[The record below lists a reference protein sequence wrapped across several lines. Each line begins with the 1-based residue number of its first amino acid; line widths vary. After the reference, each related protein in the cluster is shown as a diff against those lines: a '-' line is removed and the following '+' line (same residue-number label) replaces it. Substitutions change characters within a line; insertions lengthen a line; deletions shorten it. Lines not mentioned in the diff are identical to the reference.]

1 MASMNRH
8 RIAICVFI
16 YLKARGLLRHRQSK
30 EPTERTDGYI
40 TIIWNRIN
48 FNAHFAVATPL
59 FFVLIVLPSSSVE
72 FRFSNFALL
81 WRKHQ
86 LLLFILNRA
95 WHFYLRILLNT
106 SIFILLKIRLHESLC
121 SVKLSLCRETKRKSN
136 SSTWNSNIRS
146 SYINDLQIPC
156 EAYEVFSSLLARILA
171 YRINSC
177 RWASSS
183 STVRWFSIWVDS
195 NWLRSDA
202 RDSVRLSLSVTTTV

>member
-8 RIAICVFI
+8 RIAITCVFI
-16 YLKARGLLRHRQSK
+16 YLKAHGLLRHRQSK

-48 FNAHFAVATPL
+48 FNAHFAFATPL

-121 SVKLSLCRETKRKSN
+121 IVKLSLCRETKRKSN
-136 SSTWNSNIRS
+136 SSTWNSNICS
-146 SYINDLQIPC
+146 SYINDLQKYRAKLMKYSRVYWLGYWHT
-156 EAYEVFSSLLARILA
+156 ESILA
-171 YRINSC
+171 
-177 RWASSS
+177 AGHP
-183 STVRWFSIWVDS
+183 VRRRCAGF
-195 NWLRSDA
+195 LFG
-202 RDSVRLSLSVTTTV
+202 